1 MLKEMSEQEK
11 STKTPQT
18 VHKIQRDS
26 DQVRESSYLMTF
38 DELGIWNGAPYK
50 VVKQNLKNYKD
61 LDNICSEK
69 VLQKDINWFDET

>member
-1 MLKEMSEQEK
+1 
-11 STKTPQT
+11 
-18 VHKIQRDS
+18 
-26 DQVRESSYLMTF
+26 MTF

-61 LDNICSEK
+61 LDNICSKK

>member
-1 MLKEMSEQEK
+1 M
-11 STKTPQT
+11 P
-18 VHKIQRDS
+18 
-26 DQVRESSYLMTF
+26 F
-38 DELGIWNGAPYK
+38 DELGIWNGAAYK